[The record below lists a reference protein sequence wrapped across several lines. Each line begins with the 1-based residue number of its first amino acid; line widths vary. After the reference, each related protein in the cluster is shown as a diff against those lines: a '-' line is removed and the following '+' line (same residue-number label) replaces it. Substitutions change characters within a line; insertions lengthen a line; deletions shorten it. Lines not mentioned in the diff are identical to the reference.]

1 MKYPP
6 AALTPFLAALLC
18 IRRRMRILREQRQP
32 KGLDQLSA
40 HASIA
45 CGLLNSLLALFS
57 APVLYFQW
65 LAHSSAK
72 TPGVWGIP
80 DGSTGYSGC
89 VSLCDTSAFSA
100 PQRYHLQWFGS
111 LLCFHNLTNPS
122 FPRIDKYAP
131 PFHKVTNPSSCKLF
145 LFTSIQNPGVSP
157 YSDSKAFSVPSVPLW
172 QNLLG
177 PSRAIV
183 SHTL

>member
-1 MKYPP
+1 MKY
-6 AALTPFLAALLC
+6 AANHLTPFPATLLC
-18 IRRRMRILREQRQP
+18 IRRRMRILSEQREP
-32 KGLDQLSA
+32 KDLDQLSA
-40 HASIA
+40 HTSIA
-45 CGLLNSLLALFS
+45 CALLNSLLALFS

-157 YSDSKAFSVPSVPLW
+157 YSDSKALSVPSVPLW

-183 SHTL
+183 SHST

>member
-6 AALTPFLAALLC
+6 AALTPFLASLLC
-18 IRRRMRILREQRQP
+18 IRRRMHILSEQREP
-32 KGLDQLSA
+32 KDLDQLSA
-40 HASIA
+40 HTSIA
-45 CGLLNSLLALFS
+45 CALLNSLASLFPLAL
-57 APVLYFQW
+57 VCFQSF
-65 LAHSSAK
+65 ADSFGK

-122 FPRIDKYAP
+122 FPGIDKYAP

-157 YSDSKAFSVPSVPLW
+157 YSDSKAFSAPSVPLW

-183 SHTL
+183 SHTR

>member
-6 AALTPFLAALLC
+6 AALTPFLATLLC
-18 IRRRMRILREQRQP
+18 RRRMHIPSEQREP

-40 HASIA
+40 RTTIA
-45 CGLLNSLLALFS
+45 CALLNSLLALFS
-57 APVLYFQW
+57 APVLYFQR